1 MTVLHFQP
9 SLSELNRREVDGVLQ
24 FARMAG
30 WNVQVI
36 EYDAAIVNLLQYP
49 RSEEPIDV
57 AKLISF
63 WRPVGCIVDCGG
75 RKRDFTRI
83 RNIGKIPV
91 VYLDMEVDCGVYPDN
106 RTIATFAARE
116 LMTLGFDDYAFIPW
130 LKPFWWSEDRRES
143 FAECL
148 KMNGKR
154 LHEYCHKAVVSP
166 PMLQSELIPWI
177 KSLPRPCGVFAVN
190 DFIGKTFI
198 SAAICAGYSVPEDFA
213 VVGVDDDVRLCET
226 SAVSLSSIRW
236 DAEKA
241 GYLCAQRLAQM
252 IEDPKRKFT
261 GVCVNALTFTRR
273 ASTRLFRIFDR
284 RVQDALEFIRLNAEN
299 GIRPSDV
306 VAKMGCS
313 RRLADLRFREVTGRT
328 ILDEIH
334 AVRIDRVKALLR
346 RPRLE
351 LSAMPYMSGYRSLTD
366 LQRVFKKHTGKTLNA
381 YRKEFAI
388 GR

>member
-24 FARMAG
+24 FARKAG

-36 EYDAAIVNLLQYP
+36 EYHAASVNLLKYP
-49 RSEEPIDV
+49 RSEDPIDV

-63 WRPVGCIVDCGG
+63 WNPVGCIVDCGG
-75 RKRDFTRI
+75 RNRDFTWI

-91 VYLDMEVDCGVYPDN
+91 VYLDLDVDCGVYPDN
-106 RTIATFAARE
+106 HAIATFAARE
-116 LMTLGFDDYAFIPW
+116 LMTLGLDDYAFIPW
-130 LKPFWWSEDRRES
+130 MKPLWWSEDRRKS

-154 LHEYCHKAVVSP
+154 FHEYRYKAVRSP
-166 PMLQSELIPWI
+166 AMLQAELIPWI
-177 KSLPRPCGVFAVN
+177 KTLPRPCGIFAAN
-190 DFIGKTFI
+190 DFLGKTFI
-198 SAAICAGYSVPEDFA
+198 SSVICAGYSVPEDF
-213 VVGVDDDVRLCET
+213 VVIGVDDDARLCET
-226 SAVSLSSIRW
+226 SGVSLSSIRW

-241 GYLCAQRLAQM
+241 GYLSAQMLAQM
-252 IEDPKRKFT
+252 IDDPKGMFT
-261 GVCVNALTFTRR
+261 GLCVDALTFTRR
-273 ASTRLFRIFDR
+273 ASTRFFRNFDR
-284 RVQDALEFIRLNAEN
+284 RVQNALEFIRLNAEN
-299 GIRPSDV
+299 GIRPQDV

-334 AVRIDRVKALLR
+334 AVRIERVKSLLR